1 MFCIKYSIYQS
12 TVVSKCYGTVVSWNE
27 TNLHLR
33 KTSNPRLQV
42 GVNGQTI
49 KLLLLIIMLAKNC
62 SL

>member
-1 MFCIKYSIYQS
+1 MECDKFTFK
-12 TVVSKCYGTVVSWNE
+12 
-27 TNLHLR
+27 

-49 KLLLLIIMLAKNC
+49 QLLLLIIMLAKNC